1 MMRLSNPPFP
11 FPLTISTK
19 TTTFSTELIH
29 YLFSDWAGVSLDE
42 FPNVAAWL
50 AKLKAREAV
59 QRGFDIPTPQNKKPL
74 SEEELEKIAAQTR
87 SWVQSGMAEDAKK
100 A

>member
-1 MMRLSNPPFP
+1 
-11 FPLTISTK
+11 
-19 TTTFSTELIH
+19 
-29 YLFSDWAGVSLDE
+29 VSLDE